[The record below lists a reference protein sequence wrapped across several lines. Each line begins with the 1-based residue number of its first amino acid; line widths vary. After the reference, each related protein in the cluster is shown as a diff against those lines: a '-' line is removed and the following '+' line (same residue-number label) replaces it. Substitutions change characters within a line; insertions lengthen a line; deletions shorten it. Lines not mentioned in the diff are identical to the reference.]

1 VDPTPTDT
9 PLGSHDF
16 HDNLY
21 LLLRGRKRFVLYPPS
36 AHPYLHLRGTI
47 ERCWPNGLLV
57 YKDEDASD
65 SDDDDEEHKIRAN
78 GLGALDAAE
87 WRVAHWR
94 GQLRALP
101 ASLPPGATKE
111 ERTAHKLKKRDL
123 GRKIDAALEE
133 ITRLGGIDTVA
144 FSDDSDEEE
153 DGGGETLGDADDE
166 SDWSVGDAEDG
177 EALIMGLDG
186 LDGLDGD
193 SQASSGEPSTE
204 KREPPS
210 FSRIS
215 PRALHTHLGL
225 SSSLSSSA
233 PTPARRSASHPRS
246 RASARARCI
255 HTSGSPPVSLRRPRR
270 LHPRRTRRRARRR

>member
-1 VDPTPTDT
+1 
-9 PLGSHDF
+9 
-16 HDNLY
+16 
-21 LLLRGRKRFVLYPPS
+21 
-36 AHPYLHLRGTI
+36 
-47 ERCWPNGLLV
+47 
-57 YKDEDASD
+57 
-65 SDDDDEEHKIRAN
+65 
-78 GLGALDAAE
+78 
-87 WRVAHWR
+87 VAHWR
-94 GQLRALP
+94 SQLKALP

-111 ERTAHKLKKRDL
+111 ERTAHKLKKREL
-123 GRKIDAALEE
+123 GRKVDAALEE

-153 DGGGETLGDADDE
+153 GGGGETLGDADDE

-193 SQASSGEPSTE
+193 SEASSGGPSTE

-225 SSSLSSSA
+225 SSGLSSSA
-233 PTPARRSASHPRS
+233 PTPAPKKNKKKGEVPLTGLVPSRSCPPPLVVDLAPGEMLYLPAGWFHEV
-246 RASARARCI
+246 
-255 HTSGSPPVSLRRPRR
+255 TSGGGTHV
-270 LHPRRTRRRARRR
+270 AFN